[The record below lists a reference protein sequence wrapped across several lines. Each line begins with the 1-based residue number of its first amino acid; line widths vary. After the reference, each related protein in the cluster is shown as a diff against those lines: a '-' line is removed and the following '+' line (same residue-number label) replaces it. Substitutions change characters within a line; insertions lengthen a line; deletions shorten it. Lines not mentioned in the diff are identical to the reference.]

1 IGSVARG
8 RQRRADGGHRLA
20 ARRYPPGPLYRT
32 REGGGLSEAPPPQ
45 PARGPWERG
54 VFLPAGD
61 GASGRELRAALV
73 AVLIT
78 NEVLSQPS
86 YADGLAS
93 ILGKGDL
100 IFLFPQACLSI
111 SPRGSRCG

>member
-1 IGSVARG
+1 LS
-8 RQRRADGGHRLA
+8 DGHA
-20 ARRYPPGPLYRT
+20 TQTAPGT
-32 REGGGLSEAPPPQ
+32 SA
-45 PARGPWERG
+45 RG
-54 VFLPAGD
+54 VFLTAGD
-61 GASGRELRAALV
+61 RASGRELRAALV

-78 NEVLSQPS
+78 NEVLYQPS

-111 SPRGSRCG
+111 SARGSRCG